1 MKNLKIWQR
10 IAFALI
16 VYPIVYLIIPARD
29 VINFFI
35 GSLLFSAILL
45 LSAKWKGKEKE
56 ILPQWEG
63 EESDK
68 NNERIKE
75 KSETKT

>member
-45 LSAKWKGKEKE
+45 LSTKWKDKEKE

>member
-29 VINFFI
+29 VINFLI

-45 LSAKWKGKEKE
+45 LSAKWKDKEKE

-68 NNERIKE
+68 NNEQIKE
-75 KSETKT
+75 KSRTKT

>member
-45 LSAKWKGKEKE
+45 LSAKWKDKEKE
-56 ILPQWEG
+56 ILPEWEG

-68 NNERIKE
+68 INEKTN
-75 KSETKT
+75 ETSRSRT